1 MTQLTLIAPERAEG
15 TQAYQETPDGP
26 KTLVASPG
34 ALQGHSWRCWTA
46 DTPEET
52 AAAEFCKRF
61 GVHPQY
67 ILEWSRM
74 LWLGPIPESEVH

>member
-26 KTLVASPG
+26 KTLTASPG

-46 DTPEET
+46 DTSED
-52 AAAEFCKRF
+52 AAALSFRERYGVQPERIIEGF
-61 GVHPQY
+61 GM
-67 ILEWSRM
+67 I
-74 LWLGPIPESEVH
+74 WLGPVPESEVH